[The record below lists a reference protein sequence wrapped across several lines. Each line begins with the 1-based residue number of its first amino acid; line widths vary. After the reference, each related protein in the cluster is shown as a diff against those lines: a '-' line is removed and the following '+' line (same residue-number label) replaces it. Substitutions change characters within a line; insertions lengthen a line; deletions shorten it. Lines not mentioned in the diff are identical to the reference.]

1 MPLVQLFLLGFAA
14 TNDVRNVPL
23 VVLDRDRSA
32 ASRQLLD
39 AYRAADYFRIDF
51 DVSTEEEMRQLIDD
65 GQARAGMIIP
75 PGYGEQLVNG
85 QGAAV
90 SFVIDGSD
98 PAIAG
103 TALSAAQLIG
113 QSKATSLVVERA
125 AAHGQTGV
133 TQRPWKSAPRSG
145 TTPTWSAPT
154 I

>member
-1 MPLVQLFLLGFAA
+1 
-14 TNDVRNVPL
+14 
-23 VVLDRDRSA
+23 
-32 ASRQLLD
+32 
-39 AYRAADYFRIDF
+39 
-51 DVSTEEEMRQLIDD
+51 MRQLIDD
-65 GQARAGMIIP
+65 GQARAGIIIP

-90 SFVIDGSD
+90 SFIIDGSD

-133 TQRPWKSAPRSG
+133 TQQPLEVRTQVWYNPDLVSAYNMIPG
-145 TTPTWSAPT
+145 
-154 I
+154 